1 MSFVATLRKATA
13 ADHDA
18 VDAGFGVFRLDDATD
33 YGLFLVAHAQALHVV
48 ETALA
53 GDSTLPAWR
62 PRAALLAADLA
73 ALGLAMPAS
82 APAPAIARLDDP
94 DGRWGALYVIEGSR
108 LGGRVL
114 AKTVPSALPTAYLA
128 AVHEQGEWRTLL
140 AAIDARGAASDDR
153 ARAAIIRGARQT
165 FALFAAAAL
174 AAHADRHR

>member
-73 ALGLAMPAS
+73 ALGLAMPA
-82 APAPAIARLDDP
+82 PAPAIAPPDDP